1 MEFSPPKYVQ
11 TALRRLEGQGHSAYM
26 VGGCVRDLLLG
37 RRPQDWD
44 LCSSALPEEVLAL
57 FPRSYPTGL
66 AHGTV
71 TVILRGSKLE
81 ITTFRTDGNYLDHRR
96 PSSVRFT
103 DSLEEDLARRD
114 FTINAMALSKDGR
127 LIDPFGGRA
136 DLAARQLRCVG
147 EPRTRFEEDALRM
160 LRALRFSSQLGFSIA
175 PETLAVIREKAPLA
189 PTLARERISAELE
202 KILLSPAPG
211 SLSDLLSLGLLA
223 PQLPTISMPPDLSI
237 LKRLPK
243 KRLLRWTGFCA
254 LLWKAKLLDSPRD
267 FLTAL
272 RLDAQLIRH
281 CAGGLALAE
290 RRPESSPIYW
300 KKLLAAHEEETVRC
314 CAAACE
320 LLYGRGQLR
329 ALTAVLNSGDCC
341 TRAQLAVNGEDLKAL
356 SLSDQAIGRGLSAL
370 LSHVIEQPA
379 DNQRE
384 ILLELAKTLLLQ
396 PH

>member
-1 MEFSPPKYVQ
+1 MELSPPKYVLE
-11 TALRRLEGQGHSAYM
+11 ALRRLEGQGHSAYL
-26 VGGCVRDLLLG
+26 VGGCVRDFLLG
-37 RRPQDWD
+37 RRPKDWD
-44 LCSSALPEEVLAL
+44 LCTSARPEEVQTL

-71 TVILRGSKLE
+71 TVIFRGGKLE
-81 ITTFRTDGNYLDHRR
+81 ITTFRADGDYLDHRR

-114 FTINAMALSKDGR
+114 FTINAMALSADGR
-127 LIDPFGGRA
+127 LIDPFRGQA
-136 DLAARQLRCVG
+136 DLSARLLRCVG
-147 EPRTRFEEDALRM
+147 EPRMRFEEDALRM

-175 PETLAVIREKAPLA
+175 PKTLEAIRERAHLVPI
-189 PTLARERISAELE
+189 LARERVSAELE

-211 SLSDLLSLGLLA
+211 TLSDLLSLGLLS
-223 PQLPTISMPPDLSI
+223 PQILPVSKPPDLSV

-254 LLWKAKLLDSPRD
+254 LLRKAGLLDQPRD

-272 RLDAQLIRH
+272 RLDSQLIRH
-281 CAGGLALAE
+281 CSVGLSLAE
-290 RRPESSPIYW
+290 RRPECGPISW
-300 KKLLAAHEEETVRC
+300 KNLLSAHEEETVRC

-320 LLYGRGQLR
+320 LLYGQGSMA
-329 ALTAVLNSGDCC
+329 ALTAVLKSGDCY

-356 SLSDQAIGRGLSAL
+356 GFSNQAVGQGLSEL
-370 LSHVIEQPA
+370 LSHVILRPL

-384 ILLELAKTLLLQ
+384 ILLALAKTLL
-396 PH
+396 PPD